1 MNETMLFKIV
11 TPYGIIYESD
21 VQRVTVPT
29 TTGEITVLPNHA
41 PLVSTLAPGEIIVH
55 KDGTPVSL
63 AVSTGILEIRP
74 ENQMYILADTAE
86 RAEHIDI
93 ARAEEARKR
102 AEELLRQ
109 EHDVANVDFARI
121 QSTIERELARISVG
135 NKYRNAR

>member
-21 VQRVTVPT
+21 VHRVTVPT